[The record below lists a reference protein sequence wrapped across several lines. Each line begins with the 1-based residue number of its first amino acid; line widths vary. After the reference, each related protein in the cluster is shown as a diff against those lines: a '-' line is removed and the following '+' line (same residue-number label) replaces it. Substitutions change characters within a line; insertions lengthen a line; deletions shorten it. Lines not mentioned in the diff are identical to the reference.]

1 MKDYKGK
8 TVNELEKELISEQE
22 TLRVFR
28 FEMSGSKIKNVKTG
42 KNIRANIAR
51 ILTEINAQPSK

>member
-8 TVNELEKELISEQE
+8 TVNELEKELIAEQE
-22 TLRVFR
+22 ALRVFR

-42 KNIRANIAR
+42 KNIRTNIAR
-51 ILTEINAQPSK
+51 ILTEINAQSSK